1 MSVTLTATYRDI
13 LAPET
18 VTLIDRLTED
28 TFDLDSILIF
38 IDKHSEEEFREYYE
52 DYVEAGETHGY
63 EAVDY
68 FVNEVADLSELERFE
83 DAYIGE
89 YSSPARMA
97 EDFLEHEVDRLYYMI
112 VVDWEKTS
120 EYLLDHDIYRH
131 GDHYFRCCY

>member
-1 MSVTLTATYRDI
+1 MAITLTVNYRDV
-13 LAPET
+13 LSAQT
-18 VTLIDRLTED
+18 VTLIDRLIED
-28 TFDLDSILIF
+28 TFDLGSILEF
-38 IDKHSEEEFREYYE
+38 IDEHSEEEFREYYE

-112 VVDWEKTS
+112 VVDWEATA
-120 EYLLDHDIYRH
+120 EYLLDHDVDRH

>member
-1 MSVTLTATYRDI
+1 MSVTFTATYRDV
-13 LAPET
+13 LSAQT

-28 TFDLDSILIF
+28 TFDLGCILEF
-38 IDKHSEEEFREYYE
+38 IDEHSEEEFREYYE

-97 EDFLEHEVDRLYYMI
+97 EDFLEHDLGRIPYFV
-112 VVDWEKTS
+112 VVDYEATA
-120 EYLLDHDIYRH
+120 EYLLDHEVDRH